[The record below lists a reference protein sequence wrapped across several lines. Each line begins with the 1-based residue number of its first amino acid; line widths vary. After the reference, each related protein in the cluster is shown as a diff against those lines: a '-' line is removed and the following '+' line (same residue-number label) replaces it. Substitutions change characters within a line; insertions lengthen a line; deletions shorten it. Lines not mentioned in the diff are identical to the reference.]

1 MKSVFQSL
9 TFFPEINYE
18 QIKMKANLLS
28 DLKKNSSRTNDIKN
42 YRMCFSASEARK
54 FNMNII
60 KLKAKSERDT
70 ETSW

>member
-1 MKSVFQSL
+1 
-9 TFFPEINYE
+9 
-18 QIKMKANLLS
+18 
-28 DLKKNSSRTNDIKN
+28 
-42 YRMCFSASEARK
+42 MCFSMSEARN

>member
-1 MKSVFQSL
+1 
-9 TFFPEINYE
+9 
-18 QIKMKANLLS
+18 MKANLLS